1 MSGKRISGMIA
12 ATAAALTLGLLNAP
26 LAAAESVHATTL
38 TRVIGSA
45 GGTGSVGYGG
55 ALVNESVDVRL
66 DPDMPGTSTFSSS
79 MWCYCIVNWTNL
91 TTGAKG
97 TVELP
102 IRPLIGGG
110 MSGNPVA
117 ETGSGRITAVVT
129 APTFTFL
136 PGRGNWNVP

>member
-1 MSGKRISGMIA
+1 MSGKRISGIIA
-12 ATAAALTLGLLNAP
+12 ATAAALTLGLMNAP
-26 LAAAESVHATTL
+26 AAAAESVHAATL
-38 TRVIGSA
+38 TPVIGSA

-55 ALVNESVDVRL
+55 ALVNESVTVRL
-66 DPDMPGTSTFSSS
+66 DPDKPGTSIFSGS
-79 MWCYCIVNWTNL
+79 MWCHCIINWTNL

-102 IRPLIGGG
+102 IYPVIGGG
-110 MSGNPVA
+110 MSGNPAA

-136 PGRGNWNVP
+136 PGRGTWNVP